1 MTKIY
6 THFSKFICV
15 VLLGLL
21 TSAAI
26 AQPTVLVAGD
36 IAFTGYNATPNSP
49 QSDAFSFVLLR
60 AMNSG
65 TIIRFTD
72 NAFGNDLVLKT
83 NEQTVSLTL
92 GANYPAG
99 VEITVAGVPA
109 STTITATIAGSST
122 SAGTATGNM
131 PSLSVNG
138 DQVIAYQSAVA
149 ATAPYTFISAIHMN
163 VYNGA
168 PDISVTDATNWD
180 NVASATQTTNSSFK
194 PTGLTTGTNAIW
206 IGTQGSIASER
217 NNARFN
223 CNTAIAGGANLNT
236 AAGVR
241 AATNNQAFWDAEF
254 AASGAATSYPLPSN
268 CNFFNVLLP
277 VNLLSFQ
284 AKNNLSN
291 VEVQWQ
297 VNNQL
302 NVSHYEVERSFDN
315 KNFDKIGTIAAKTG
329 TGIIGYSYAD
339 VESLN
344 NSAPIIYYRL
354 KLVDIDAKFTYSQIV
369 SIRNKKGSSLV
380 VDNLSNPV
388 KNNLTFTLASKNAGT
403 LQIQLTDAN
412 GRVLAARSLQVT
424 AGSNTTIN
432 MPETAAFAQGMYLLK
447 ISNAGETTVTKFI
460 K

>member
-1 MTKIY
+1 MTKFY
-6 THFSKFICV
+6 TNFLKTLFI
-15 VLLGLL
+15 VLLGSM
-21 TSAAI
+21 TSAAL

-36 IAFTGYNATPNSP
+36 IAFTGYNATANSP

-60 AMNSG
+60 AMNAG

-72 NAFGNDLVLKT
+72 NGFGNDLVLRAT
-83 NEQTVSLTL
+83 EQTVNLSLA
-92 GANYPAG
+92 ANYPAG
-99 VEITVAGVPA
+99 VEITIAGLPA
-109 STTITATIAGSST
+109 STTITATISGSGS

-168 PDISVTDATNWD
+168 PDISTTDATNWD

-254 AASGAATSYPLPSN
+254 AASGAATTYPLPSN

-284 AKNNLSN
+284 AKSN
-291 VEVQWQ
+291 FTSVDVQWQ
-297 VNNQL
+297 VTNQQNL
-302 NVSHYEVERSFDN
+302 SHYEVERSFDN
-315 KNFDKIGTIAAKTG
+315 KTFDKIGTISAKPGSGNIT
-329 TGIIGYSYAD
+329 YNFSD
-339 VESLN
+339 FESLS
-344 NSAPIIYYRL
+344 NSAAIIYYRL
-354 KLVDIDAKFTYSQIV
+354 KSVDFDAKFSLSEIV
-369 SIRNKKGSSLV
+369 SIRNKKGAGLV
-380 VDNLSNPV
+380 VDNLTNPV
-388 KNNLTFTLASKNAGT
+388 KNNLSFTLASKNAGT
-403 LQIQLTDAN
+403 VQIQLADIN
-412 GRVLAARSLQVT
+412 GKVYATRSLQVT

-432 MPETAAFAQGMYLLK
+432 MPEAMALAQGIYLLK